1 MSFISKVSTGK
12 ASLFTSYWFIFFP
25 TAFMINLADKAG
37 ARGEQVLI
45 ILLIPFLWSLYGV
58 WRCAFNVRHLIWG
71 YIARGLVIVN
81 LLIIFVAFF
90 ISFANEILKPQ
101 AADFEDVRQQR
112 ASVA

>member
-1 MSFISKVSTGK
+1 MNFISKVSTGK
-12 ASLFTSYWFIFFP
+12 ASLFTSYWFIFLP

-37 ARGEQVLI
+37 PRGEQVLI

-81 LLIIFVAFF
+81 VLIIFVAFF
-90 ISFANEILKPQ
+90 ISFANEIRTPQ

-112 ASVA
+112 ASVV